1 MGQGQ
6 SVGRPDGDRMTTDER
21 LSETELCPP
30 ALLEGQEA
38 AFARDIERL
47 QDRRDEFVAVP
58 CPACGTDDPQAAF
71 DKWGF
76 AYVTCPRCRTLYM
89 SPRPS
94 PTVMDSYYATSE
106 NYAYWAEHIFPA
118 SQDARREKVNRPWLT
133 RIVDFCER
141 HGVPRGTL
149 VEVGPGFGT
158 FAALAQES
166 GAFERVVA
174 VEANPDMAKSTADQ
188 GVEVIAK
195 PIEAAAAEL
204 PGADVVCA
212 FEVTEHLFDPQRFV
226 RDCAK
231 LLRPGGLLVLSMPN
245 GRGFDIALL
254 GPASLAIDPEHVN
267 LFNPES
273 LGLLAQACGF
283 DVLEVTT
290 PGRLDVEFAH
300 DAIADGKVSLPQDA
314 FLRRV
319 LVEDYDV
326 LGWPFQQFL
335 AEHGLSSHMWLA
347 ARRR

>member
-1 MGQGQ
+1 
-6 SVGRPDGDRMTTDER
+6 MTADER

-38 AFARDIERL
+38 AFARDVERL
-47 QDRRDEFVAVP
+47 QARRDEFVAVA
-58 CPACGTDDPQAAF
+58 CPACGADEPRPAF
-71 DKWGF
+71 EKWGF
-76 AYVTCPRCRTLYM
+76 SYVSCPRCRTLYM

-94 PTVMDSYYATSE
+94 PSVMDAYYATSE
-106 NYAYWAEHIFPA
+106 NYAYWGEHIFPA

-133 RIVDFCER
+133 RIVGFCER
-141 HGVPRGTL
+141 HDIPRGTL

-158 FAALAQES
+158 FAALARES
-166 GAFERVVA
+166 GAFDRVVA
-174 VEANPDMAKSTADQ
+174 VEANPDMARATADQ

-195 PIEAAAAEL
+195 PIEEAAGDL

-212 FEVTEHLFDPQRFV
+212 FEVTEHLFEPRRFV
-226 RDCAK
+226 TDCAR

-245 GRGFDIALL
+245 GLGFDIALL

-267 LFNPES
+267 LFNPGS
-273 LGLLAQACGF
+273 LSLLAEACGF
-283 DVLEVTT
+283 DVLEVST

-300 DAIADGKVSLPQDA
+300 DAIAEGKAPVPADP
-314 FLRRV
+314 FVRRV
-319 LVEDYDV
+319 LVDEYEA